1 MGLCLSAPNA
11 DTPAITD
18 DASADT
24 SVRRPDEV
32 VVEQLNQAAL
42 LLATDSS
49 DSSDD
54 GSLVANE
61 ELDAVEAEP
70 AVTSPLLRP
79 DRADQKYKE
88 AVAAAVEK
96 CADDT
101 KGQTCYICTQVLHWK
116 TKEGLVSGFCACRGD
131 LSFAHVSC
139 LAEQAQ
145 VVAERTFDR
154 WHTCRQCEQEYHGV
168 VRCALGWACWKTYLG
183 RPEADQLRGMA
194 MHQLGKGLFEADHF
208 EDALSVQEAELS
220 TRRRLRDTEHNIL
233 CVQGNLAITYD
244 MMGQLDRA
252 QQMMRDVY
260 CGSLKLFGEESEQ
273 TLVAANNYADSLLDL
288 RRFEE
293 AKSLLCKTI
302 PVARSILRENH
313 HLTLVLRN
321 NYAWALYM
329 DDDATLDDL
338 HESVNTL
345 EEVQGIARRVLG
357 AEHPTIG
364 LIEAHLRT
372 ARVALVAREMSA
384 RMEDASARP
393 RETLARKDRLERA
406 QVAWTVAIVAEAR
419 RRVAELRRTA
429 ADAEAPP

>member
-1 MGLCLSAPNA
+1 MP
-11 DTPAITD
+11 P
-18 DASADT
+18 
-24 SVRRPDEV
+24 VRARVP
-32 VVEQLNQAAL
+32 
-42 LLATDSS
+42 
-49 DSSDD
+49 
-54 GSLVANE
+54 
-61 ELDAVEAEP
+61 
-70 AVTSPLLRP
+70 R
-79 DRADQKYKE
+79 
-88 AVAAAVEK
+88 
-96 CADDT
+96 
-101 KGQTCYICTQVLHWK
+101 
-116 TKEGLVSGFCACRGD
+116 
-131 LSFAHVSC
+131 
-139 LAEQAQ
+139 
-145 VVAERTFDR
+145 
-154 WHTCRQCEQEYHGV
+154 
-168 VRCALGWACWKTYLG
+168 RCAVRARVGVLEDVLGPAG
-183 RPEADQLRGMA
+183 GGPVRGMA

-273 TLVAANNYADSLLDL
+273 TLVAVSNYARSLIEIGH
-288 RRFEE
+288 FEE
-293 AKSLLCKTI
+293 AKSLLGKTI
-302 PVARSILRENH
+302 PVARRILSENH